1 MATIYVDSNAT
12 GLNDGTSWA
21 NAYTSI
27 TSATGAAAGDFVYVA
42 SDHDETFGSNT
53 TLDFAS
59 GTASDPVKIVSVDK
73 ATDAYSSGASVASSG
88 SITLSG
94 SIVVFGVTFTSVS
107 EVSVSDSSG
116 LLQFFNCSFVA
127 STSNSGAWR
136 VDIGSNNSICNVRF
150 SGCTFDF
157 SPNTS
162 GFAGNSEIRFSRDT
176 AFVLF
181 SDCVF
186 TPATSQNNLFSGL
199 NNFCGSIEVVGCDLS
214 SFPNDLFTPSEDFN
228 GVLALNNCNIPSSW
242 ESASSA
248 SSAMAKFGSYSIYYS
263 ANGTVSTVPTG
274 LRFFENYF
282 GTAKTTTSQYRTGGA
297 DDGEQINEYSL
308 EMATNANAVEIYNPL
323 EITLG
328 SRWIAPD
335 ASPSGAT
342 AQGIFTSTR
351 CDPLAT
357 PTALT
362 TDSASTWNGS
372 GVGTKQKIDHT
383 LNNGNTL
390 TVYVAS
396 GATLNNDDFWIEVS
410 EPDQVGGLV
419 TVKAFLAKPS
429 TTVYVDP
436 KLEIA

>member
-1 MATIYVDSNAT
+1 VAKLQTLLKSFPLIKLLM
-12 GLNDGTSWA
+12 
-21 NAYTSI
+21 I
-27 TSATGAAAGDFVYVA
+27 TYQV
-42 SDHDETFGSNT
+42 
-53 TLDFAS
+53 
-59 GTASDPVKIVSVDK
+59 P
-73 ATDAYSSGASVASSG
+73 VASSSG
-88 SITLSG
+88 ITLRG

-107 EVSVSDSSG
+107 GLGVNDSSG
-116 LLQFFNCSFVA
+116 LLQFFDCSFVA
-127 STSNSGAWR
+127 SASNTGAWR
-136 VDIGSNNSICNVRF
+136 VNIGQNNYVCNVRF
-150 SGCTFDF
+150 LGCTFDF
-157 SPNTS
+157 SPNTGS
-162 GFAGNSEIRFSRDT
+162 FSENSEISIARDT

-186 TPATSQNNLFSGL
+186 TPTTTQINLFKGG
-199 NNFCGSIEVVGCDLS
+199 NNFCGSVEVVDCDLS
-214 SFPNDLFTPSEDFN
+214 SFPGDLLDPSEDLN
-228 GVLALNNCNIPSSW
+228 GPLVLKNCNIPSAW

-308 EMATNANAVEIYNPL
+308 EMATNSNAVEIYNPL

-342 AQGIFTSTR
+342 AQGIVTSTR

-357 PTALT
+357 PSALT
-362 TDSASTWNGS
+362 TDSTSTWNGS

-383 LNNGNTL
+383 LNNGDTL

-396 GATLNNDDFWIEVS
+396 GTTLNNDDFWIEVS